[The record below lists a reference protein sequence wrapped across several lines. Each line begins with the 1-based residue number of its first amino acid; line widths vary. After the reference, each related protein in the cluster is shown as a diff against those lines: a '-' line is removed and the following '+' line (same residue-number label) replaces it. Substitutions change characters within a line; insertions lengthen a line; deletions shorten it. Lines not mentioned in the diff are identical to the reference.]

1 MNLKNLFGK
10 AKDVVDDR
18 GGADN
23 LKKDAK
29 QVADAVTEK
38 GASVK
43 DKAQDAVESVK
54 KPG

>member
-1 MNLKNLFGK
+1 MNLKKIFGK

-23 LKKDAK
+23 LKKDAQ
-29 QVADAVTEK
+29 QVADAVTKK
-38 GASVK
+38 GSVK
-43 DKAQDAVESVK
+43 DKAEDAVDAVK